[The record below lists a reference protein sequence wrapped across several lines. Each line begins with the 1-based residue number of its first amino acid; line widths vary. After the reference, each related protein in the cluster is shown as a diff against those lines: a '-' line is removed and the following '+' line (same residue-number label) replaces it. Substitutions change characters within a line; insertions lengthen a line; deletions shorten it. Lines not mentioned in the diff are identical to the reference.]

1 MSSAQFNAG
10 QTHGQ
15 AKAKTEEWVQ
25 SAQNTANKACDKMAD
40 SRESAQQGKEEAA
53 GFLQQVLTLPI
64 SANTYITGEQMMHM
78 AQGAID
84 GVKNTL
90 GMNEKK

>member
-15 AKAKTEEWVQ
+15 TQGKTEEWIE
-25 SAQNTANKACDKMAD
+25 SAKSTASAAHDKACDAAGKTQEETQR
-40 SRESAQQGKEEAA
+40 SKEENV
-53 GFLQQVLTLPI
+53 GFLQQ
-64 SANTYITGEQMMHM
+64 TGEQMAHM

-90 GMNEKK
+90 GMGDKK

>member
-1 MSSAQFNAG
+1 MSSAQWNAG

-15 AKAKTEEWVQ
+15 AQAKTEEWVQ
-25 SAQNTANKACDKMAD
+25 SAQGTANKACDKMAD
-40 SRESAQQGKEEAA
+40 SKESAQQGKEETA
-53 GFLQQVLTLPI
+53 GFLQQ
-64 SANTYITGEQMMHM
+64 TGEKVATMT
-78 AQGAID
+78 QGAID

>member
-10 QTHGQ
+10 EAHGQ
-15 AKAKTEEWVQ
+15 AQGKTEKIIESTKETAQAAQDKAASATDQ
-25 SAQNTANKACDKMAD
+25 S
-40 SRESAQQGKEEAA
+40 SGFIQQ
-53 GFLQQVLTLPI
+53 
-64 SANTYITGEQMMHM
+64 TGEQMKSM

-90 GMNEKK
+90 GVGEQSKK

>member
-1 MSSAQFNAG
+1 MASAQYNAG
-10 QTHGQ
+10 ETHGQ

-25 SAQNTANKACDKMAD
+25 SAQNTADKACDKMAG
-40 SRESAQQGKEEAA
+40 SRESAEHGKEQTA
-53 GFLQQVLTLPI
+53 GFLQQ
-64 SANTYITGEQMMHM
+64 TGEQVMHM

-90 GMNEKK
+90 GINEKK

>member
-1 MSSAQFNAG
+1 MSSAQWNAG
-10 QTHGQ
+10 QAHGEAQ
-15 AKAKTEEWVQ
+15 AKTEEWVK

-40 SRESAQQGKEEAA
+40 SRASAQHGKEQSA
-53 GFLQQVLTLPI
+53 GFIQQ
-64 SANTYITGEQMMHM
+64 TGEQVIHM

-90 GMNEKK
+90 GINEKK